1 MNVRSRICNASPSSK
16 DASSILRRGALI
28 VTALTGLSIPAL
40 AQDSTRARI
49 DSLAARVERAEE
61 KVRLLEQQLAAESQ
75 ASVRTRSRMSLEFR
89 GRVLVNAFSNS
100 RRVNSTANPGF
111 VRPDDPADP
120 DPRGVA
126 MQIRQTSL
134 GMSVSSTHILGA
146 SFLGDIDVD
155 FAGGQLPSSGGRV
168 FPLLRLRTARAVLS
182 WTNAELLLGQDS
194 PLIAGL
200 NPVSLAALSSPEF
213 AASGNLWLWLPQAR
227 IGIDTKRGPVR
238 LGIQGAVLAPGT
250 AAAVGTFDVP
260 DFDVAEK
267 SKRPFLETRARMRWG
282 SDDMAG
288 EIGFGAHWGWYATAT
303 DSIDGGHI
311 IALDALVPVMRWLE
325 FRGEAYDGRAARSLG
340 GGGVGQLFGNN
351 AVLIRSRGGWGQ
363 INVKPT
369 PTIVAGA
376 GYGLDDPHDNDLAAS
391 ARLRNTAQSVH
402 VEWRPAGPLLFGA
415 EFRRLRT
422 YYVPRSF
429 TNDHINLSFG
439 FEF

>member
-1 MNVRSRICNASPSSK
+1 MNVRSRICNASPSPK
-16 DASSILRRGALI
+16 DASSIVRRGVLI
-28 VTALTGLSIPAL
+28 VTGLTSLAMPAV

-75 ASVRTRSRMSLEFR
+75 AAVRTRSRMSLELR

-100 RRVNSTANPGF
+100 RRVNSTGNPGF

-126 MQIRQTSL
+126 MQIRQTSVGL
-134 GMSVSSTHILGA
+134 AVSATHVLGA
-146 SFLGDIDVD
+146 DFLGDIDVD
-155 FAGGQLPSSGGRV
+155 FSGGQLPSSGGRV
-168 FPLLRLRTARAVLS
+168 FPLLRMRTARAILT

-200 NPVSLAALSSPEF
+200 SPVSLASLNTPEF

-227 IGIDTKRGPVR
+227 ISVDTRGPVR
-238 LGIQGAVLAPGT
+238 FGIQGAVLAPGT
-250 AAAVGTFDVP
+250 SAAVGTFDVP

-282 SDDMAG
+282 SEDMAG
-288 EIGFGAHWGWYATAT
+288 EVGFGAHWGWYATAT
-303 DSIDGGHI
+303 DSIQGGHI
-311 IALDALVPVMRWLE
+311 IALDALVPVLRWLE

-363 INVKPT
+363 LNVKPA
-369 PTIVAGA
+369 PTVVVGA
-376 GYGLDDPHDNDLAAS
+376 GFGLDDPHDNDIAAS
-391 ARLRNTAQSVH
+391 ARLKNVAQSLH
-402 VEWRPAGPLLFGA
+402 AEWRPGGPLVFGA

-429 TNDHINLSFG
+429 VSDHINLAFG